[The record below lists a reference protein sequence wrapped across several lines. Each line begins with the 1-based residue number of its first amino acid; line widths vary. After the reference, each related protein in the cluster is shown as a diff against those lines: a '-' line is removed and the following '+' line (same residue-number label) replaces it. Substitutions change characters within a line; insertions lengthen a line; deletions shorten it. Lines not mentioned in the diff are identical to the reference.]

1 MSIPI
6 LIVAY
11 DRPKITKALL
21 LRIKSLPP
29 TQVFISIDRANKESS
44 RFKANLDVIS
54 LCEEFSLDSY
64 HKTTIFTQQENVGC
78 NANTIFGMRMLLSGY
93 DSGLLL
99 EDDCEFRDEYIDFL
113 NSNYMNIDYS
123 KYMSVTPMNPDWD
136 KDLYNLKSEKV
147 EVRYSPIMGASL
159 GMTFSRE
166 SIRTFDLV
174 LQNLNSDELQE
185 RIKQALRRAEINFMQ
200 REILEDF
207 WNYKVFKIKQT
218 FRLDVEKFTSSTSHQ
233 SQSGWDAVWQ
243 LGAFFEQKDFLLTS
257 YTVARESLNQSESG
271 WHPHTFSYPS
281 WNDLSL
287 NFQIDSI
294 ERGQQFYLLNWRK
307 FDALSISNW
316 PVLKY
321 FKIYASRTLFKLRT
335 RKHL

>member
-1 MSIPI
+1 MPIPI

-29 TQVFISIDRANKESS
+29 TQVFISIDRANKESR
-44 RFKANLDVIS
+44 RFKANLEVIS

-64 HKTTIFTQQENVGC
+64 HKTTIFTQQENIGC
-78 NANTIFGMRMLLSGY
+78 NANTIFGMRMLLSRY

-123 KYMSVTPMNPDWD
+123 KYMSVTPMNPDWG
-136 KDLYNLKSEKV
+136 KDLYHLKSKKV
-147 EVRYSPIMGASL
+147 EVRSSPIMGGSL

-185 RIKQALRRAEINFMQ
+185 RIKRALSRAKINFMQ

-207 WNYKVFKIKQT
+207 WNYKVSKIKRRW
-218 FRLDVEKFTSSTSHQ
+218 RLDDETFTSSNSPQLQT
-233 SQSGWDAVWQ
+233 GWDAIWQ

-294 ERGQQFYLLNWRK
+294 ERGQQFYSLNLRK

-321 FKIYASRTLFKLRT
+321 FKIYASRTIFKLRT

>member
-1 MSIPI
+1 MPIPI

-21 LRIKSLPP
+21 LRIKPLPP

-44 RFKANLDVIS
+44 RFKANLEVIS
-54 LCEEFSLDSY
+54 LCEEFSLNSS
-64 HKTTIFTQQENVGC
+64 HKTTIFTQRKNIGC
-78 NANTIFGMRMLLSGY
+78 NANTIFGMRMLLSRFN
-93 DSGLLL
+93 SGLLL

-113 NSNYMNIDYS
+113 NGNYMNIDYS
-123 KYMSVTPMNPDWD
+123 RYMSVTPMNPDWD
-136 KDLYNLKSEKV
+136 KDLYHLKSKKV
-147 EVRYSPIMGASL
+147 EVKSSPIMGSSL

-174 LQNLNSDELQE
+174 LKNLNSDEFQE
-185 RIKQALRRAEINFMQ
+185 RIKQALSRAEINFMQ
-200 REILEDF
+200 RKILEDF
-207 WNYKVFKIKQT
+207 WNYKVVSVKRT
-218 FRLDVEKFTSSTSHQ
+218 WRLNDEKFTSSTFSQ
-233 SQSGWDAVWQ
+233 SQTGWDAVWQ

-257 YTVARESLNQSESG
+257 YTVARESLKQSESG

-281 WNDLSL
+281 WDDLSL

-294 ERGQQFYLLNWRK
+294 EKEQEFHLLSLRK
-307 FDALSISNW
+307 FDAFSISNW

-321 FKIYASRTLFKLRT
+321 FKIYKSRTIFKLRN

>member
-1 MSIPI
+1 MPIPI

-44 RFKANLDVIS
+44 RFKANLEVIS
-54 LCEEFSLDSY
+54 LCQEFSLDSS
-64 HKTTIFTQQENVGC
+64 HKATIFTQQENVGC
-78 NANTIFGMRMLLSGY
+78 SVNTIFGMRMLLSEY

-113 NSNYMNIDYS
+113 NGNYMNIDYS

-147 EVRYSPIMGASL
+147 EVRSSPIMGASL

-166 SIRTFDLV
+166 SIRAFDLV
-174 LQNLNSDELQE
+174 LQNLNSDELQK
-185 RIKQALRRAEINFMQ
+185 RIKRALRRAEINFMQ

-233 SQSGWDAVWQ
+233 SQTGWDAVWQ

-294 ERGQQFYLLNWRK
+294 ERGQQFYLLNLRK

-321 FKIYASRTLFKLRT
+321 FKIYASRTIFKLKT